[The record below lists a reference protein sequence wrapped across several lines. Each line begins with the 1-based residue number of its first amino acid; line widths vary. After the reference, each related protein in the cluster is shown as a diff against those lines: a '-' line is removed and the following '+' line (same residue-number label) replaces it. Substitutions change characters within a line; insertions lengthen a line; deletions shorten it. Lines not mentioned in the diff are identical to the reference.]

1 MGKKILYNDKFTNG
15 IIGPSVKMLGPVED
29 GGIIVF
35 DTTPGCWGPM
45 ITPNLRGGH
54 EVNVPVSV
62 EGAKVGDAIAIKIKG
77 IRVKSLATSS
87 GVDTAVDGTF
97 LGDPYVAKK
106 CPSCGRTWTEAV
118 LEGVGLEAIR
128 CKYCGAPAS
137 PFRMVHGYTIVFDH
151 EKGFGLTVDRNWA
164 KKIAEDSKA
173 WSRIPINSKQFSVLT
188 AAKADLVGIL
198 SRLRPFVGQLGT
210 TPSIDMP
217 DSHNAGDFG
226 SFLVGA
232 SHEYALT
239 QEQLEKCKTDG
250 HMDIDSVREG
260 ATVICPVKV
269 DGGGVYAGDM
279 HAMQGDGEVAGH
291 TADVAGELMVEV
303 SVVKGLAIDG
313 PILLPP
319 AEDLPLIAKPYTVDE
334 WNKAKFLSERYGI
347 KLEDSAPIQVIGT
360 GPDLNKAAS
369 NGFERASKLL
379 DMSVEEVKNRVTIC
393 GGVEI
398 GRLPGV
404 VQVTLMVPMEKLEKV
419 ALAKFVRQQ
428 YKLPF

>member
-1 MGKKILYNDKFTNG
+1 MSRKIFYNDKFTNG

-35 DTTPGCWGPM
+35 DTAPGCWGPM

-62 EGAKVGDAIAIKIKG
+62 EGAKVGDAIAIKIKS

-87 GVDTAVDGTF
+87 GVDMAVDGAF

-106 CPSCGRTWTEAV
+106 CPGCGRSWTEAV
-118 LEGVGLEAIR
+118 LGGIGLEAIR
-128 CKYCGAPAS
+128 CRYCGASAS

-151 EKGFGLTVDRNWA
+151 EEGLGLTVNGNWA
-164 KKIAEDSKA
+164 KRIAEDSKA
-173 WSRIPINSKQFSVLT
+173 WSRIPHNSIQFSVLT

-232 SHEYALT
+232 PHEYALT

-260 ATVICPVKV
+260 AIVICPVKV

-291 TADVAGELMVEV
+291 TADVAGEIMVEV
-303 SVVKGLAIDG
+303 SVIKGLAIDG
-313 PILLPP
+313 PILLPLV
-319 AEDLPLIAKPYTVDE
+319 EDLPPLARPHTSEE
-334 WNKAKFLSERYGI
+334 WDRAKFLSEKYRV
-347 KLEDSAPIQVIGT
+347 KLEENAPIQVIGT
-360 GPDLNKAAS
+360 GPDLNKAAL

-379 DMSVEEVKNRVTIC
+379 DISVEEVKNRVTIC

-404 VQVTLMVPMEKLEKV
+404 VQVTLMVPMEKLEKI

>member
-1 MGKKILYNDKFTNG
+1 MAKKLFYNNKFTNG

-29 GGIIVF
+29 GGTIIF

-54 EVNVPVSV
+54 EVNVPVAV
-62 EGAKVGDAIAIKIKG
+62 EGAKVGDAIIVKIKSVK
-77 IRVKSLATSS
+77 VKSLASSS
-87 GVDTAVDGTF
+87 GVDRAVEGTF

-106 CPSCGRTWTEAV
+106 CPGCGRSWTDAV
-118 LEGVGLEAIR
+118 LEGIGLEAIR
-128 CKYCGAPAS
+128 CKYCGASAS
-137 PFRMVHGYTIVFDH
+137 PFRMVHGYTMVFDH
-151 EKGFGLTVDRNWA
+151 ERGFGLTVNGETA
-164 KKIAEDSKA
+164 KKIAEDA
-173 WSRIPINSKQFSVLT
+173 RVWGRIPENSIQFSILISG
-188 AAKADLVGIL
+188 KADLVGL
-198 SRLRPFVGQLGT
+198 SSRIRPFVGQLGT

-232 SHEYALT
+232 PHEYALT
-239 QEQLEKCKTDG
+239 KEQLEKGKTDG

-260 ATVICPVKV
+260 AIVICPVKV

-291 TADVAGELMVEV
+291 TTDVAGELMVEV
-303 SVVKGLAIDG
+303 NVVKGLDIDG

-319 AEDLPLIAKPYTVDE
+319 AEDLPVLARPFTAEEWEKIKSLGAK
-334 WNKAKFLSERYGI
+334 YGV
-347 KLEDSAPIQVIGT
+347 KVEEAAPIQFVGT
-360 GPDLNKAAS
+360 GPDLNSAAL
-369 NGFERASKLL
+369 NGFERASRLL
-379 DMSVEEVKNRVTIC
+379 DISVEEVKNRVTIC

-404 VQVTLMVPMEKLEKV
+404 VQVTLLVPIRKLEKV
-419 ALAKFVRQQ
+419 GLAKFVREQ
-428 YKLPF
+428 YSLPY

>member
-1 MGKKILYNDKFTNG
+1 MAKKVLYNNSFTNG

-29 GGIIVF
+29 GGLIVF

-45 ITPNLRGGH
+45 ITPSLRGGH
-54 EVNVPVSV
+54 EVNVPVAV
-62 EGAKVGDAIAIKIKG
+62 EGAKVGDAIAVKIKS
-77 IRVKSLATSS
+77 IRVKSLAACS
-87 GVDTAVDGTF
+87 GVDTAVEGTF
-97 LGDPYVAKK
+97 NGDPYVAKK
-106 CPSCGRTWTEAV
+106 CPGCGRLWTDAV

-128 CKYCGAPAS
+128 CKYCGASAS

-151 EKGFGLTVDRNWA
+151 ERGFGLTVNGEWA
-164 KKIAEDSKA
+164 KRIAEDA
-173 WSRIPINSKQFSVLT
+173 RVWARIPENSVQFSVLV
-188 AAKADLVGIL
+188 AAKADLVGVL

-210 TPSIDMP
+210 TPSVDMP

-232 SHEYALT
+232 PHDYALT
-239 QEQLEKCKTDG
+239 QEQLEAGKTDG

-260 ATVICPVKV
+260 AVVICPVKV
-269 DGGGVYAGDM
+269 EGGGVYAGDM

-291 TADVAGELMVEV
+291 TADVAGEIAVEV
-303 SVVKGLAIDG
+303 SVVKGLGIDG

-319 AEDLPLIAKPYTVDE
+319 AEDLPQLAKPYSAEE
-334 WNKAKFLSERYGI
+334 WELAKSFSERYGI
-347 KLEDSAPIQVIGT
+347 NVEKSAPIQVIGT

-369 NGFERASKLL
+369 SGFERASKLL
-379 DMSVEEVKNRVTIC
+379 DMSVEEVKNRVTVC

-404 VQVTLMVPMEKLEKV
+404 VQVTLLAPMEKLEKLG
-419 ALAKFVRQQ
+419 LAKIVREH
-428 YKLPF
+428 YRLPF